1 MTLTAQAPPI
11 CDNTFM
17 PINNIQAVGDDQA
30 WKREAEIAIRE
41 LQNQVAL
48 LTIQTNSRGTR

>member
-1 MTLTAQAPPI
+1 
-11 CDNTFM
+11 M

-30 WKREAEIAIRE
+30 WKREAELAIRE

-48 LTIQTNSRGTR
+48 LIIQTNSRGIR